1 MTEKVLIKAREL
13 AAAIA
18 ESTEFI
24 AMRVAEQTV
33 ENDEAA
39 TQLFARYA
47 EKKQELENVTCQ
59 EDPNFEKMGELTR
72 ELDAIKEELQSLP
85 SAESAQVARN
95 YFAKM
100 MQTVNEEL
108 QKVLNPESASC
119 SGNCSSCGASCGHN
133 HGHHHH

>member
-1 MTEKVLIKAREL
+1 MTEKVLEKAREL

-18 ESTEFI
+18 ESPEFI

-39 TQLFARYA
+39 TQMFARYA
-47 EKKQELENVTCQ
+47 EKKAELEAVTCQ
-59 EDPNFEKMGELTR
+59 EDPNFEKMGELTK
-72 ELDAIKEELQSLP
+72 ELNAIKEELQALP
-85 SAESAQVARN
+85 SAESAQVARH
-95 YFAKM
+95 YFSKM

-119 SGNCSSCGASCGHN
+119 SGNCASCSSSCGHN
-133 HGHHHH
+133 HHHH

>member
-39 TQLFARYA
+39 TLLFARYA

-72 ELDAIKEELQSLP
+72 ELDAIKEELQALP

-100 MQTVNEEL
+100 MQAVNEEL
-108 QKVLNPESASC
+108 QKVLNPESSSC

>member
-39 TQLFARYA
+39 TLLFARYA

-72 ELDAIKEELQSLP
+72 ELDAIKEELQALP

-100 MQTVNEEL
+100 MQAVNEEL